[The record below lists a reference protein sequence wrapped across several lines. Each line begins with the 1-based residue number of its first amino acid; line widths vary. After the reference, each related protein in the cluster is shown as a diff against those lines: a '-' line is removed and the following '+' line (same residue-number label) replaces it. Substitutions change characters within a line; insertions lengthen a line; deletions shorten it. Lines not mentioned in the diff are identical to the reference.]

1 MRRDFQMPDIGEG
14 IAEVEI
20 IEWHIGLGDQIQPD
34 QIVATIQ
41 TDKSVVEMPTPLGG
55 TVVFLGAEAGDLLA
69 VGSVLIAVEAEGE
82 VTAEVPPGA
91 GLASASSLA
100 HTSEARLG
108 ARDAVAESTSRAE
121 EPSSIRVKAA
131 PSVRR
136 LAAERGVDLAA
147 IRATGPGGRVTRED
161 VLGAGAGSSTCDT
174 RFARHARSM
183 PACSRTCRCLS
194 RSRPSHWVAIRS

>member
-1 MRRDFQMPDIGEG
+1 MRRDFEMPDIGEG

-20 IEWHIGLGDQIQPD
+20 IEWRIGIGDKIQPD

-69 VGSVLIAVEAEGE
+69 VGSVLIAVETEGE
-82 VTAEVPPGA
+82 VTAEAPHGA
-91 GLASASSLA
+91 DLDSASSPT
-100 HTSEARLG
+100 HTSGALLG
-108 ARDAVAESTSRAE
+108 ARDTVV
-121 EPSSIRVKAA
+121 EPTHRDGEQSSIRVKAA

-147 IRATGPGGRVTRED
+147 IRAT
-161 VLGAGAGSSTCDT
+161 
-174 RFARHARSM
+174 
-183 PACSRTCRCLS
+183 
-194 RSRPSHWVAIRS
+194 